1 MITINDIFGQMN
13 SLLAKFS
20 REQSTL
26 SRLIVGLLTVLLA
39 FAIAIAPA
47 KATTIYELPNISAEP
62 SPRAIDAAQV
72 LSPLNEGTLNK
83 SLKNL
88 TAQTGKEVWLVAVRI
103 GYGETVENFTN
114 ALFDRWFPAEEGSD
128 RVLLVLDTLTNNG
141 AIRVGEGLQ
150 ELLPEDIAQS
160 VATETLIVP
169 VRSGGK
175 YNQAFLDATDRL
187 ALVLS
192 GEPDPGP
199 PAIAEDNIESTFADA
214 EETNDRNAAVWVIGF
229 LVVATIVP
237 MVTYYAY
244 VGFPGR

>member
-1 MITINDIFGQMN
+1 MN
-13 SLLAKFS
+13 SLSQKSSLGRS
-20 REQSTL
+20 L
-26 SRLIVGLLTVLLA
+26 PHRLIFGVLTMVLA
-39 FAIAIAPA
+39 FAIAVAPA
-47 KATTIYELPNISAEP
+47 SATTIYELPNISGQTP
-62 SPRAIDAAQV
+62 HAIDAAKV
-72 LSPLNEGTLNK
+72 LSPLNEGTLNN
-83 SLKNL
+83 SLEDL
-88 TAQTGKEVWLVAVRI
+88 TAKTGKDVWLVTVRI
-103 GYGETVENFTN
+103 GYGETVEKFTN
-114 ALFDRWFPAEEGSD
+114 ALFDRWFPTPKERRD

-150 ELLPEDIAQS
+150 ALLPEDIAQS
-160 VATETLIVP
+160 VATETLIAP

-187 ALVLS
+187 ALVLA

-199 PAIAEDNIESTFADA
+199 PAIAEANVESTFADA
-214 EETNDRNAAVWVIGF
+214 EETDDRNAAIWVIGF

>member
-1 MITINDIFGQMN
+1 MSALLTKFVPRFVPRQRSFSHLILG
-13 SLLAKFS
+13 LLA
-20 REQSTL
+20 
-26 SRLIVGLLTVLLA
+26 GLLI
-39 FAIAIAPA
+39 FAIAATPA
-47 KATTIYELPNISAEP
+47 RATTVYELPNISGQAP
-62 SPRAIDAAQV
+62 QTIDAAKV

-88 TAQTGKEVWLVAVRI
+88 ATKTGKEVWLVTVRI
-103 GYGETVENFTN
+103 GYGDTVEQFTDT
-114 ALFDRWFPAEEGSD
+114 LFSRWFPSSEDSRD

-141 AIRVGEGLQ
+141 AIRVGTGLQ
-150 ELLPEDIAQS
+150 DLLPEDIAQS
-160 VATETLIVP
+160 VAEETLTLP
-169 VRSGGK
+169 VQSGGK

-199 PAIAEDNIESTFADA
+199 PAIAEAGVESTFADA
-214 EETNDRNAAVWVIGF
+214 EETDDRNAAVWVIGF

-244 VGFPGR
+244 VGFPGQ